1 MPAAPPAAGHGA
13 APARSKAGTV
23 RPRRLSHILM
33 FSSDVPRSVRFYAD
47 TLGLRLSDH
56 SGDIIAFLHG
66 AHGSDHHMIA
76 FAKSDGPGL
85 HHSSWDVATLDDVG
99 LGMQQMMDRGHTHGW
114 GVGRHVIGSNYFRY
128 IRDPWGS
135 FAEYSYDIDFIP
147 ATSTGRPRIIRRKIR
162 STSGGRRCRTTS
174 SSITKRARRPRMK
187 RTVRRAC
194 PWSSSALRWAPSPLA
209 VGAASGAPSGPPIRI
224 GSTLALTGPL
234 ASTALVHQLVGEI
247 YVEQINKKNG
257 LLGRPVE
264 WIVKDDQ
271 SKPDLARTLYEQLI
285 TVDKVD
291 LLMGPYATGAILSA
305 MGVAQRYNK
314 ILIHHTFGI
323 PSLAKYD
330 AQFPTWSLG
339 ADPADDVPEHAA
351 RRARRDAEAAEDHRD
366 RHEQVSVGPL
376 HVARRARGREEA
388 RAARRS
394 CSSNGSS
401 ATATSARSPA
411 RIKDANPDFVW
422 VGAIG
427 LEGNQLLDAMKKID
441 YTPPLHFYM
450 YPAPGPMAQAPEGK
464 NALAA
469 TIFEEHPPYLNN
481 PGAAEFV
488 KLFNERAAKA
498 GLPYTG
504 VETQAAASY
513 SAWQVLDAAV
523 TATKSLDDK
532 VLADWLRKNKVDTIQ
547 GKLRFDGPSNY
558 GDDLMVREAGAERPL
573 GHRVAEER
581 RGAGRHADDE
591 VAGPARWGSRAFAA
605 CAVGAVGSLHRRP
618 VRAPGP
624 RPQPVVGAP
633 APDQPRALRA
643 GVSRRVPLLSALDGR
658 RRRSAR

>member
-1 MPAAPPAAGHGA
+1 MNRTIRLVAA
-13 APARSKAGTV
+13 V
-23 RPRRLSHILM
+23 
-33 FSSDVPRSVRFYAD
+33 FF
-47 TLGLRLSDH
+47 
-56 SGDIIAFLHG
+56 AFLG
-66 AHGSDHHMIA
+66 ALAGS
-76 FAKSDGPGL
+76 
-85 HHSSWDVATLDDVG
+85 
-99 LGMQQMMDRGHTHGW
+99 
-114 GVGRHVIGSNYFRY
+114 
-128 IRDPWGS
+128 
-135 FAEYSYDIDFIP
+135 
-147 ATSTGRPRIIRRKIR
+147 
-162 STSGGRRCRTTS
+162 
-174 SSITKRARRPRMK
+174 
-187 RTVRRAC
+187 
-194 PWSSSALRWAPSPLA
+194 
-209 VGAASGAPSGPPIRI
+209 ASGAPSGPPIRI

-234 ASTALVHQLVGEI
+234 ASTALVHQLVGDI

-271 SKPDLARTLYEQLI
+271 SKPELARTLYEQLI

-330 AQFPTWSLG
+330 GQFPTWSLG
-339 ADPADDVPEHAA
+339 ADPATTFPNTLLDALAATPKPPKTIAIVTSKFPSVHFMSLGAREVAKKRGLQEVAFLEWDFGNRDFGAIAA
-351 RRARRDAEAAEDHRD
+351 R
-366 RHEQVSVGPL
+366 V
-376 HVARRARGREEA
+376 
-388 RAARRS
+388 
-394 CSSNGSS
+394 
-401 ATATSARSPA
+401 
-411 RIKDANPDFVW
+411 KDANPDLVW

-469 TIFEEHPPYLNN
+469 TIFEENPPYLNN

-532 VLADWLRKNKVDTIQ
+532 VLAEWLRKNRVDTIQ
-547 GKLRFDGPSNY
+547 GKLRFDGASNY
-558 GDDLMVREAGAERPL
+558 GDDLMV
-573 GHRVAEER
+573 VKQVQN
-581 RGAGRHADDE
+581 GRW
-591 VAGPARWGSRAFAA
+591 VTVWPKSAA
-605 CAVGAVGSLHRRP
+605 
-618 VRAPGP
+618 APN
-624 RPQPVVGAP
+624 AT
-633 APDQPRALRA
+633 LMTK
-643 GVSRRVPLLSALDGR
+643 
-658 RRRSAR
+658 